1 MNDRAFDKCIKL
13 MCDGKQE
20 GLKKVYD
27 AYLPYIYAVIFGIL
41 QNKEDAEDVTS
52 EFFIR
57 IWNTAENYRPGT
69 GHKTYLTTIARNMA
83 IDHWRKRKRELPRDL
98 SGGSEEDENS
108 LYQSPEALPEEAA
121 DQGFEEELVES
132 MTMGEALSTLSPAE
146 QEIIRYKFGGDM
158 TFAEIAEV
166 TNTPM
171 GTVTWR
177 YREAIKKLRRYGYE

>member
-1 MNDRAFDKCIKL
+1 MNDHVFDKCIKL
-13 MCDGKQE
+13 MCAGKQE

-27 AYLPYIYAVIFGIL
+27 AYLPYIYSVVFGIL

-57 IWNTAENYRPGT
+57 LWNTAENYRSGT

-83 IDHWRKRKRELPRDL
+83 IDYWRKRKRELPRDL

-108 LYQSPEALPEEAA
+108 VYRIQEALPDEAA
-121 DQGFEEELVES
+121 DQGFEDKLVES
-132 MTMGEALSTLSPAE
+132 VTLKEALSALSPAE
-146 QEIIRYKFGGDM
+146 QEIIRYKFGADM

-166 TNTPM
+166 MKTPM

-177 YREAIKKLRRYGYE
+177 DREAIKKLRRYGYE